1 METLFDSAALPAA
14 QRSEAWLETTSKA
27 LLTTQ
32 VEISD
37 SATFQARLRAMN
49 VGAAQMSSMSYGPLL
64 SRRTPRLI
72 RQSDPEQYQIALVRS
87 GHQSIDQTDSHACLG
102 RGELVFYDSSRPF
115 TARVGRGE
123 GGRRG
128 GSDSVLMQFPKR
140 LLPLPRS
147 GLARMLATPLSGTEG
162 VGSLLAQFMV
172 ALADREKQYTPQDKA
187 RLGGI
192 ALDLATSTLAH
203 HLDSENAHPARLPQ
217 SVLFLRATSF
227 IGRHLHVPE
236 LGPSAVAAS
245 LQISLRYLHRVFQQH
260 GTSVSAYIRHQR
272 LDRCRRDLADPSL
285 NHLAIC
291 SIAGRWGFP
300 RPAEFTR
307 AFRAAMQMPPSQYR
321 AEAQADV
328 SGSSGSSSSGPE
340 HR

>member
-1 METLFDSAALPAA
+1 METVFDSAALPAA
-14 QRSEAWLETTSKA
+14 ERSEAWLDTTSKA

-32 VEISD
+32 FEIPD
-37 SATFQARLRAMN
+37 TAAFQARLRAVN
-49 VGAAQMSSMSYGPLL
+49 VGAAQLSSMSYGPLV

-87 GHQSIDQTDSHACLG
+87 GHQSIDQGDSQACLG

-115 TARVGRGE
+115 TARVGE
-123 GGRRG
+123 GGG
-128 GSDSVLMQFPKR
+128 GSESVLMQFPKR
-140 LLPLPRS
+140 LLPLPRN
-147 GLARMLATPLSGTEG
+147 GLARMLATPLPGTEG

-172 ALADREKQYTPQDKA
+172 ALADGEQQYSPQDKA

-203 HLDSENAHPARLPQ
+203 HLDSENAHPGRLPQ
-217 SVLFLRATSF
+217 SVLFLRATGF
-227 IGRHLHVPE
+227 IGRQLHLPE
-236 LGPSAVAAS
+236 LGPPAVAAS
-245 LQISLRYLHRVFQQH
+245 LQISLRHLHRVFQQH
-260 GTSVSAYIRHQR
+260 GTSVSAYIRCRR

-291 SIAGRWGFP
+291 SIARRWGFP

-307 AFRAAMQMPPSQYR
+307 AFRAATQMSPSQYR
-321 AEAQADV
+321 AEAQADF
-328 SGSSGSSSSGPE
+328 GG
-340 HR
+340 